1 MDAPGVKAENID
13 IRISDN
19 LLTIRGKRE
28 EDKDRTDHRIGPTRG
43 ALSRTIALRAQVDAR
58 YCDGI
63 LTVATSKTAEAQ
75 AHMLKVTV

>member
-19 LLTIRGKRE
+19 LLTIRGERE

-43 ALSRTIALRAQVDAR
+43 ALSRTIALPCPGRRPISRR
-58 YCDGI
+58 YPNGRHIQDGG
-63 LTVATSKTAEAQ
+63 SPSPYD
-75 AHMLKVTV
+75 